1 MNSPRFIAT
10 KLDID
15 IATGEVLSR
24 EGYWYDGPVAE
35 CKGAGPAQEQQQRDQ
50 AAFATTLAS
59 DYEKQFGTSS
69 AITNSLHATLAPII
83 QAGPNQYGFSNA
95 QDAVLRTQASAGTST
110 AFRNAKQSLGD
121 TQASQGGGDEFLPS
135 GVKDQQ
141 QQDLAV
147 AAANKESSD
156 QLAITGSGYDTG
168 RKQFDT
174 AVGQDEG
181 LVSLLN
187 PSGYAGA
194 TTNASGLA
202 SSSAATNKQMDDAGS
217 PWGTIGG
224 ILAGAASAAS
234 KAAVA
239 GAFKSGG
246 ASSQTSSGTSSGTS
260 FGSFS
265 PTSD

>member
-35 CKGAGPAQEQQQRDQ
+35 CKGAGPAQEQQQKDQ

-59 DYEKQFGTSS
+59 DYEKQFGKES
-69 AITNSLHATLAPII
+69 AITDSLHATLAPII
-83 QAGPNQYGFSNA
+83 NAGPNQYGFSNA
-95 QDAVLRTQASAGTST
+95 EDATLRTQASAGTST

-135 GVKDQQ
+135 GVKTQQ

-147 AAANKESSD
+147 AAANKEASD

-168 RKQFDT
+168 RKRFDT
-174 AVGQDEG
+174 AVGADEN
-181 LVSLLN
+181 LASLTN
-187 PSGYAGA
+187 PVAYAGA
-194 TTNASGLA
+194 TTA
-202 SSSAATNKQMDDAGS
+202 SSSVASNSANEIQKANNAAS
-217 PWGTIGG
+217 PWTTVGG
-224 ILAGAASAAS
+224 ILGGALGQGLSAWATGGVPVS
-234 KAAVA
+234 
-239 GAFKSGG
+239 SGG
-246 ASSQTSSGTSSGTS
+246 SGIGSSGANPAGE
-260 FGSFS
+260 
-265 PTSD
+265 